1 MTILRV
7 GATPKYA
14 SNWNQA
20 FSSGK
25 KKKNSSTTK
34 ASTRKKKKSQ
44 KSGK

>member
-20 FSSGK
+20 FGSGK
-25 KKKNSSTTK
+25 KKKSSSTTK
-34 ASTRKKKKSQ
+34 ASTKKKKKSQ
-44 KSGK
+44 KSNK

>member
-20 FSSGK
+20 FGSGK
-25 KKKNSSTTK
+25 KKKSSSTAR
-34 ASTRKKKKSQ
+34 ASTKKKKKNP
-44 KSGK
+44 KSKK